1 MAQLRFRFARNDNRT
16 ADERRKALAFGKMGE
31 EMAARYLEDQGY
43 IIVERNY
50 RKGHLEID
58 LIALDGDEIV
68 VVEVKTRSHDIILDP
83 EDAVGHKKRL
93 ALIRLANQYARSH
106 GRTENIRLDIVAIV
120 SNADDTEIKH
130 IKNAFNVMRF

>member
-31 EMAARYLEDQGY
+31 EIAARYLEDQGY

-58 LIALDGDEIV
+58 LIALDEDEIV
-68 VVEVKTRSHDIILDP
+68 VVEVKTRSHDVILDP

-93 ALIRLANQYARSH
+93 SLIRLANQYARSH

-120 SNADDTEIKH
+120 SNADGTEIKH

>member
-31 EMAARYLEDQGY
+31 EIAARYLEDQGY

-58 LIALDGDEIV
+58 LIALDEDEIV
-68 VVEVKTRSHDIILDP
+68 VVEVKTRSHDVILDP

>member
-120 SNADDTEIKH
+120 SNADGTEIKH

>member
-31 EMAARYLEDQGY
+31 EIAARYLEDQGY

-58 LIALDGDEIV
+58 LIALDEDEIV
-68 VVEVKTRSHDIILDP
+68 VVEVKTRSHDVILDP

-120 SNADDTEIKH
+120 SNADNTEIKH

>member
-43 IIVERNY
+43 LIVERNY

-58 LIALDGDEIV
+58 LLALDGDEIV

-120 SNADDTEIKH
+120 SNADDTEIKP

>member
-93 ALIRLANQYARSH
+93 SLIRLANQYARSH

-120 SNADDTEIKH
+120 SNADGTEIKH

>member
-58 LIALDGDEIV
+58 LIALDEDEIV
-68 VVEVKTRSHDIILDP
+68 VVEVKTRSHDVILDP

-120 SNADDTEIKH
+120 SNADNTEIKH

>member
-31 EMAARYLEDQGY
+31 EIAARYLEDQGY

-58 LIALDGDEIV
+58 LIALDEDEIV
-68 VVEVKTRSHDIILDP
+68 VVEVKTRSHDVILDP

-93 ALIRLANQYARSH
+93 SLIRLANQYARSH